1 MRGFAEEEEKTHRL
15 GQPLPQLGDGRCSLP
30 SHLCHVSL
38 NATPREQHLVRLGT
52 TRKVARC
59 ARESAQGVRE
69 PRRTPPG
76 AAKTAPLT
84 AAPTR
89 TPPTHALGLRP
100 SGTCRDYKP
109 TRIVRRVSVAFG
121 LLLLSPQTDLAAGDA
136 GILRARAEARLK
148 GGEERPSCARRA
160 LHCQG
165 RVYAGLTRSVV
176 YPRRLPLSPSRL
188 GKVSFVIEE
197 ANWAKARPWMSAKST
212 QASSRWSPA
221 FMPLEATRCYLNDE
235 AFRWSFVPRNKGGCR
250 KCHSPLKASSTTHS
264 QRGETFAFT
273 MYLYL
278 HINIAS
284 PYALLQTLLGCLAG
298 SLASAPRVRVCACPV
313 RLRGYISK
321 IGSWRW

>member
-1 MRGFAEEEEKTHRL
+1 MLDPDQARARGGAIAKRARAYPWKEGDDVVLACGDAVVHKRLNGVGLLIVDVYLPRLLLVTDLAIRIATTRARLGLVATLNVSLACEATPRVFVKPMRGFAEEEEKTHRL

-176 YPRRLPLSPSRL
+176 YPRRLPLGPSRL
-188 GKVSFVIEE
+188 G
-197 ANWAKARPWMSAKST
+197 R
-212 QASSRWSPA
+212 
-221 FMPLEATRCYLNDE
+221 
-235 AFRWSFVPRNKGGCR
+235 
-250 KCHSPLKASSTTHS
+250 
-264 QRGETFAFT
+264 
-273 MYLYL
+273 
-278 HINIAS
+278 
-284 PYALLQTLLGCLAG
+284 
-298 SLASAPRVRVCACPV
+298 
-313 RLRGYISK
+313 
-321 IGSWRW
+321 

>member
-1 MRGFAEEEEKTHRL
+1 MQRL
-15 GQPLPQLGDGRCSLP
+15 QAHAHCAKG
-30 SHLCHVSL
+30 LC
-38 NATPREQHLVRLGT
+38 
-52 TRKVARC
+52 
-59 ARESAQGVRE
+59 GVRS
-69 PRRTPPG
+69 PAPLAANRSRGGRRRNPPG
-76 AAKTAPLT
+76 ASRSAAQGRRGTPVLCAPR
-84 AAPTR
+84 AALP
-89 TPPTHALGLRP
+89 RP
-100 SGTCRDYKP
+100 C
-109 TRIVRRVSVAFG
+109 VRRSH
-121 LLLLSPQTDLAAGDA
+121 T
-136 GILRARAEARLK
+136 LRSI
-148 GGEERPSCARRA
+148 PTA
-160 LHCQG
+160 LTSG
-165 RVYAGLTRSVV
+165 SK
-176 YPRRLPLSPSRL
+176 PPW
-188 GKVSFVIEE
+188 KVSFVIEE